1 MKVLISV
8 DMEGISGIAHST
20 ETNPDRYDYER
31 GRALMTAEANAV
43 IAGVLD
49 AEPTADVRV
58 ADAHGPFRNLLPE
71 ELDRRARL
79 VRGKPRPLG
88 MLGGLDEDTDA
99 ALFVGYHARAGQ
111 GPGVLAHT
119 MSDAILDVRVAGRS
133 LGEIGLNAA
142 MAGQLGVP
150 VVLLSG
156 DDAAC
161 AELAELVPDAVTA
174 AVKEALGQTAA
185 LALHPAEARDRLRRA
200 AADAI
205 TRYRR
210 VPPLVLAG
218 PLDVEVDL
226 AGPHMVDL
234 ATLVPGVSRTEGGRT
249 ITFTTA
255 DFTDAYRLLLLL
267 VQLSS
272 VRPS

>member
-8 DMEGISGIAHST
+8 DMEGISGIAHSS

-31 GRALMTAEANAV
+31 GRAAMTAEANAV

-71 ELDRRARL
+71 ELDRRVRL

-99 ALFVGYHARAGQ
+99 VLFVGYHARAGQ

-119 MSDAILDVRVAGRS
+119 MSDAVLDVRVAGRS

-161 AELAELVPDAVTA
+161 AELSELVPGAVTV
-174 AVKEALGQTAA
+174 AVKEALGQAAA
-185 LALHPAEARDRLRRA
+185 LALHPAEARDRLREA

-205 TRYRR
+205 THCRR

-234 ATLVPGVSRTEGGRT
+234 ATLVPGVSRVAGGRT
-249 ITFTTA
+249 IAFTTA
-255 DFTDAYRLLLLL
+255 DFTDAYRLILLL

-272 VRPS
+272 IRPA